1 MDDWEDKLH
10 EIEAIVCLNDDHHV
24 TSILEDHERICWG
37 CGLRLLLATY
47 SPVFKCGWCGAITT
61 QIRARKPDSVCFSR
75 WRCFRDQ
82 FFVVLLLLFMSFVIC
97 VWAVYPTIFSISY
110 FCGVFHSTITAILS
124 FITISSFCMAAFKSA
139 GAPVTVT
146 WGSYPVVGKN
156 DLENYTFCT
165 YCEKPKPPRAHHC
178 RSCRMCV
185 LDMDHHCPFIGNCVG
200 AANHRHFIIFLIS
213 VVISCFYV
221 VTMSSYT
228 AFQIWPPQL
237 GSSASTDTSAVSRV
251 VKQIITGI
259 ASSVLLLSVR
269 GLVLLY
275 LAFACLSADIG
286 IAVLL
291 WQQLYY
297 IYEGKTYITHIS
309 SQNTGNGGCQNILR
323 FFSCPHWA
331 FKIFQIPAN
340 SAKLQESSSKVL

>member
-1 MDDWEDKLH
+1 MNKIDEEGVK
-10 EIEAIVCLNDDHHV
+10 EDHHV

-61 QIRARKPDSVCFSR
+61 QIRARKPDSFI
-75 WRCFRDQ
+75 
-82 FFVVLLLLFMSFVIC
+82 VITRYLQPLRTAVPSNRKISAFNC
-97 VWAVYPTIFSISY
+97 CLVMVGAGVWAVYPTIFSISY
-110 FCGVFHSTITAILS
+110 FCGFFHSTITAILS

-139 GAPVTVT
+139 GAP
-146 WGSYPVVGKN
+146 
-156 DLENYTFCT
+156 
-165 YCEKPKPPRAHHC
+165 
-178 RSCRMCV
+178 
-185 LDMDHHCPFIGNCVG
+185 
-200 AANHRHFIIFLIS
+200 
-213 VVISCFYV
+213 
-221 VTMSSYT
+221 
-228 AFQIWPPQL
+228 
-237 GSSASTDTSAVSRV
+237 
-251 VKQIITGI
+251 IITGI
-259 ASSVLLLSVR
+259 ASSVLMLSVR

-331 FKIFQIPAN
+331 FKFFRIPAN
-340 SAKLQESSSKVL
+340 TAKFQESSSKLFSIIIFALKSCFNKHNILWKKLLCGSTMNLLNDKKKIYVIINKQYQFNLF